1 MIRKYL
7 NHFSLQSV
15 SQSLILVEK
24 EKFDKNFVWQ
34 DSYVNIEE
42 IWVKIGCVLSFCICI
57 LLYDILLYVQ
67 YSIDDSIMYM
77 AQTHEHL
84 G

>member
-7 NHFSLQSV
+7 NHFLLQSF

-34 DSYVNIEE
+34 DSYDDDQGDRDDKIEE
-42 IWVKIGCVLSFCICI
+42 NLYFTSFVLYTFDGYTV
-57 LLYDILLYVQ
+57 LLC
-67 YSIDDSIMYM
+67 
-77 AQTHEHL
+77 T
-84 G
+84 

>member
-7 NHFSLQSV
+7 NHFLLQSF

-34 DSYVNIEE
+34 DSYDDAQGDRDDKIEE
-42 IWVKIGCVLSFCICI
+42 NLYFTSFVLYTFDGYTV
-57 LLYDILLYVQ
+57 LLC
-67 YSIDDSIMYM
+67 
-77 AQTHEHL
+77 T
-84 G
+84 

>member
-7 NHFSLQSV
+7 NHFLLQSF

-34 DSYVNIEE
+34 DSYDDAQGDRDDKIKEKVD
-42 IWVKIGCVLSFCICI
+42 IWMKIYTFDGYTVLLC
-57 LLYDILLYVQ
+57 
-67 YSIDDSIMYM
+67 
-77 AQTHEHL
+77 T
-84 G
+84 

>member
-1 MIRKYL
+1 MQGWKAVLFFQQIQMIRKYL
-7 NHFSLQSV
+7 NHFLLQSF

-34 DSYVNIEE
+34 DSYDDAQGDRDDKIEE

-57 LLYDILLYVQ
+57 L
-67 YSIDDSIMYM
+67 
-77 AQTHEHL
+77 H
-84 G
+84 

>member
-24 EKFDKNFVWQ
+24 EEFDKNFVWQ
-34 DSYVNIEE
+34 DSYDDDQGDRDDKIEE
-42 IWVKIGCVLSFCICI
+42 KVDIWMKIDCVLSFC
-57 LLYDILLYVQ
+57 
-67 YSIDDSIMYM
+67 
-77 AQTHEHL
+77 T
-84 G
+84 

>member
-7 NHFSLQSV
+7 NHFLLQSV

-24 EKFDKNFVWQ
+24 EEFDKNFVWQ
-34 DSYVNIEE
+34 DSYDDDQGDRDDKIEE

-57 LLYDILLYVQ
+57 LHY
-67 YSIDDSIMYM
+67 
-77 AQTHEHL
+77 
-84 G
+84 

>member
-7 NHFSLQSV
+7 NHFLLQSF

-34 DSYVNIEE
+34 DSYDDAQGDRDDKIEE
-42 IWVKIGCVLSFCICI
+42 KVDIWMKIYTFDGYTVLLC
-57 LLYDILLYVQ
+57 
-67 YSIDDSIMYM
+67 
-77 AQTHEHL
+77 T
-84 G
+84 